1 MPGGGVMSAQTAEAM
16 IQRMPDPGVRLAP
29 LTDAARKQY
38 GLDPKMTGALVASV
52 EADCEARDL
61 GIVAGDV
68 VTGGAG
74 SAGGLARR
82 CAARGADSARSA
94 APVPGGSGP
103 GQERRALG
111 FAVDG
116 PRRHVTAE

>member
-1 MPGGGVMSAQTAEAM
+1 MAEAM
-16 IQRMPDPGVRLAP
+16 IQKMPDPGVRLAP

-38 GLDPKMTGALVASV
+38 GIDPKVTGALVASV

-68 VTGGAG
+68 VTARAG
-74 SAGGLARR
+74 NAGGHARR
-82 CAARGADSARSA
+82 CAARRADSARAA
-94 APVPGGSGP
+94 APIPCGVGA

-116 PRRHVTAE
+116 PRRP